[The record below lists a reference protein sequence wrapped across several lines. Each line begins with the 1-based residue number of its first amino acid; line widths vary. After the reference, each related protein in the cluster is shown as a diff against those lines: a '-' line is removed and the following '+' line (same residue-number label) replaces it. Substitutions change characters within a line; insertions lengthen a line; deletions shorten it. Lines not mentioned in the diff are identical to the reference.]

1 MRATSHQGPRQRC
14 ANSERTT
21 QVSISTGQTPATRR
35 WHRWRIAGSATGL
48 LLFAVAIWLIAT
60 HRQEAASAWE
70 SLQRP
75 DPLAILI
82 VLGTILA
89 SIPLSAVVQQIL
101 LHRSSGV
108 HVPLGEMSR
117 LVSAAGLL
125 NMLPLWPGALG
136 RIGYHRVVHGIEPM
150 RSGVAIV
157 GSRLLAA
164 GGGLIIL
171 CAAWVVGPRGVDW
184 AIAVWVAMLA
194 GLTLPGLWPSLRAA
208 SWAAVAVWVDLGLSA
223 IRYVAAF
230 YLLGTSLDAVTS
242 EALAGTSNLASS
254 VPFVGGGPGLREWA
268 VGWMTSRLEL
278 LPDALVLGVMADI
291 LVRIGTLIVLAPLGG
306 WSLKSL
312 SGTLKR
318 AVMDQSSSGSMP
330 KSRTVN
336 NASNS

>member
-1 MRATSHQGPRQRC
+1 MREGDRKETDPIQMLVMTNRIDGITRDMTNTLVRTARSTTLDAAAFLAPAFAGIGERKRPIVARQ
-14 ANSERTT
+14 
-21 QVSISTGQTPATRR
+21 
-35 WHRWRIAGSATGL
+35 
-48 LLFAVAIWLIAT
+48 
-60 HRQEAASAWE
+60 
-70 SLQRP
+70 
-75 DPLAILI
+75 
-82 VLGTILA
+82 
-89 SIPLSAVVQQIL
+89 
-101 LHRSSGV
+101 
-108 HVPLGEMSR
+108 
-117 LVSAAGLL
+117 
-125 NMLPLWPGALG
+125 
-136 RIGYHRVVHGIEPM
+136 
-150 RSGVAIV
+150 
-157 GSRLLAA
+157 LAA